1 MQAKREKRGDK
12 KPMERREIFDGV
24 VAVLRG
30 KLRVQ
35 ARLQEKAD
43 ILRDLQLDSVQMLTL
58 VVELENHFRLCFEP
72 GDEAGLKTL
81 GDITTR
87 IATLQAQGGR

>member
-1 MQAKREKRGDK
+1 MAKVDNG
-12 KPMERREIFDGV
+12 EIFEGI
-24 VAVLRG
+24 VAVLQK

-35 ARLQEKAD
+35 APLAPETNIA
-43 ILRDLQLDSVQMLTL
+43 RDLQLDSVQLLTL

-72 GDEAGLKTL
+72 GDEAGLATL

-87 IATLQAQGGR
+87 IAALQVRGSR

>member
-1 MQAKREKRGDK
+1 MATTESS
-12 KPMERREIFDGV
+12 ETFDGV
-24 VAVLRG
+24 VAVLRS

-35 ARLQEKAD
+35 APLAPDTSIQ
-43 ILRDLQLDSVQMLTL
+43 RDLQLDSLQLLTL

-72 GDEAGLKTL
+72 GDEAGLATL

-87 IATLQAQGGR
+87 IAALQARGSR

>member
-1 MQAKREKRGDK
+1 MPET
-12 KPMERREIFDGV
+12 ESSEIFDGV
-24 VAVLRG
+24 ADVLRS

-35 ARLQEKAD
+35 APLAPGTSIQ
-43 ILRDLQLDSVQMLTL
+43 RDLQLDSLQLLTL

-72 GDEAGLKTL
+72 GDETGLATL

-87 IATLQAQGGR
+87 IVALQARGNS

>member
-1 MQAKREKRGDK
+1 MATTESS
-12 KPMERREIFDGV
+12 ETFDGV
-24 VAVLRG
+24 VAVLRS

-35 ARLQEKAD
+35 ASLAPETSIQ
-43 ILRDLQLDSVQMLTL
+43 RDLQLDSLQLLTL

-72 GDEAGLKTL
+72 GDEAGLATL

-87 IATLQAQGGR
+87 IAALQARGNR